1 MKLIIKKNVKYR
13 CILYPIKRNTSLS
26 VQMIYSFPNHRKNCR
41 FSCLNKDFMHN
52 VFMHTRI
59 LFFMEGYCVKCKQK
73 RMMNDEKKITMK
85 NGKPATQGICSTCGT
100 KMFRIGK

>member
-1 MKLIIKKNVKYR
+1 
-13 CILYPIKRNTSLS
+13 
-26 VQMIYSFPNHRKNCR
+26 MIYSFPTQRKNR
-41 FSCLNKDFMHN
+41 RLSCLNKDFMHN
-52 VFMHTRI
+52 VFMQTRI